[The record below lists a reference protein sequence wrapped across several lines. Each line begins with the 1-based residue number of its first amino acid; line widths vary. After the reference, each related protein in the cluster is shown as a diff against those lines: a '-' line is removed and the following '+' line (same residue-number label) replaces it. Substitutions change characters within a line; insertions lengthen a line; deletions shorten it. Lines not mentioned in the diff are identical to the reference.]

1 MVAIN
6 SAIESYSKGTL
17 HAEVLEASPHRIIQ
31 MLMDGFIDRIAYAK
45 GNLERGEMAQKSQ
58 YISKAI
64 GIINGLKS
72 SLDVEKGGDIAHNL
86 NDLYDYINRRLI
98 LANTKNDMAILHEVS
113 ALMKEVKD
121 GWDAIPADYR

>member
-6 SAIESYSKGTL
+6 NAIESYSKDAI
-17 HAEVLEASPHRIIQ
+17 HSEALEASPHRIIQ

-64 GIINGLKS
+64 GIVNGLKS
-72 SLDVEKGGDIAHNL
+72 SLDVEKGGEVANNL
-86 NDLYDYINRRLI
+86 NELYDYINRRLI
-98 LANTKNDMAILHEVS
+98 LANTKNDMDILHEVS
-113 ALMKEVKD
+113 SLMREVKE
-121 GWDAIPADYR
+121 GWDAIPTEYR